1 MNALDSGYDTKCRK
15 LEPFVTVTQ
24 GAITGQGPQ
33 FKSRNSY
40 QEDQKKISLSA
51 NSQFK
56 LKQYFLN

>member
-15 LEPFVTVTQ
+15 LEPFVTVTE

-40 QEDQKKISLSA
+40 QEDQKKISLSC
-51 NSQFK
+51 Q
-56 LKQYFLN
+56 